1 LKQKREKILVLTHN
15 FPRAKEDSPGL
26 YIFLLMKE
34 LIRDYDIFVLA
45 PHQKGFTT
53 YEEMDGIKI
62 YRFRYNFASFESLAY
77 RGDMH
82 ERILRSFRGKISFL
96 FFILSYFFYGLWIV
110 KKNKIKL
117 VHCHWWVPCGMV
129 GYLLSF
135 FAPLQMVI
143 TTHGSD
149 VFILRR
155 FRQALPLAKLIFRKA
170 QFITAVSSSL
180 KQLIS
185 LELGIDRNKI
195 FVFPM
200 PFDPNKFYTQKE
212 RKIKQGTILSI
223 GRLIQR
229 KGYDYLI
236 KSARILKDQGVPFEL
251 TIIGKGP
258 EEENLRN
265 LISELDLERNVNLL
279 DWLPQKELNTYYNR
293 SEIFVLSSVTDWK
306 KESEGLGLVLLEA
319 MACKVPVVATS
330 SGGPVDIV
338 LHERTGLLVLERDS
352 EALATA
358 LKRLLE
364 DRSLGEKLA
373 EEGYKLVYENF
384 TPQATALKLKA
395 IYQKMG

>member
-1 LKQKREKILVLTHN
+1 MTHN
-15 FPRAKEDSPGL
+15 FPRAREDSPGL

-34 LIRDYDIFVLA
+34 LIKDFDVFVLA
-45 PHQKGFTT
+45 PHQKGFAT

-62 YRFRYNFASFESLAY
+62 YRFRYNFAPFETLAY

-82 ERILRSFRGKISFL
+82 EKILRSIRGKISFL
-96 FFILSYFFYGLWIV
+96 FFLLSYFLYGLWII
-110 KKNKIKL
+110 KKNKIEL

-135 FAPLQMVI
+135 FTPLRMII

-155 FRQALPLAKLIFRKA
+155 FKWGLPFAKPIFKKA
-170 QFITAVSSSL
+170 RFVTAVSSSL

-185 LELGIDRNKI
+185 EDLGIDENKI

-200 PFDPNKFYTQKE
+200 PFDTNKFYTRKE
-212 RKIKQGTILSI
+212 RSVKKGTILSV

-229 KGYDYLI
+229 KGYDYLLTA
-236 KSARILKDQGVPFEL
+236 ARILKDQGMPFEL

-258 EEENLRN
+258 EEEKLRK
-265 LISELDLERNVNLL
+265 LIVELGLEKNVSLV
-279 DWLPQKELNTYYNR
+279 DWIPQKELNAYYNR
-293 SEIFVLSSVTDWK
+293 SEIFVLSSITDWK

-330 SGGPVDIV
+330 SGGPIDVV
-338 LHERTGLLVLERDS
+338 LHERTGLLVLERDP

-358 LKRLLE
+358 LKRLLK

-373 EEGYKLVYENF
+373 EAGYKLVYENF
-384 TPQATALKLKA
+384 TPPATAKKLKA
-395 IYQKMG
+395 IYQKL